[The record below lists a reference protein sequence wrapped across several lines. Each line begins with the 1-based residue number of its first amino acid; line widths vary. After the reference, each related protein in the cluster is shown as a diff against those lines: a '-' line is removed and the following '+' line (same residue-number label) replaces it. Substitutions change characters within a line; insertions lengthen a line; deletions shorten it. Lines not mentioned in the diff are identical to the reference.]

1 MTSSTALSSRHVGS
15 AVKVHEVLFVR
26 PVSEI
31 TAYDDESVFSS
42 ETFLEEPISVSLC
55 GESAPLPVTQQA
67 FISQLKGPVTEW
79 E

>member
-31 TAYDDESVFSS
+31 KAYDDESVFSS

-55 GESAPLPVTQQA
+55 SESAPLPVTQQA